1 MASISETLCAIEQRA
16 ERAIVQELRL
26 MVQEILVLRPS
37 LGLEDRSHADALLLK
52 LDRLEASQQVA
63 SAQDIAAPILLM
75 PDLQLPA
82 AEPNRKGYAVTLYG
96 IDRDA
101 ADCTEI
107 ATSIEAALRLLA
119 QRLLDRIGATPASH
133 GPLAI
138 PVTASIGFASFPMA
152 PNGSALDWER
162 AIDLVD
168 TVMYLAKAHGRN
180 KAYGIASMSA
190 QGREALLA
198 LQGRL
203 EAAWQ
208 AGQVQLLALQGPVQ
222 EAKA

>member
-1 MASISETLCAIEQRA
+1 MHSPHETLLSIEKRA

-52 LDRLEASQQVA
+52 LDRLEASQQVD

-119 QRLLDRIGATPASH
+119 QRLPEQVDYRI
-133 GPLAI
+133 
-138 PVTASIGFASFPMA
+138 
-152 PNGSALDWER
+152 
-162 AIDLVD
+162 
-168 TVMYLAKAHGRN
+168 
-180 KAYGIASMSA
+180 
-190 QGREALLA
+190 
-198 LQGRL
+198 
-203 EAAWQ
+203 
-208 AGQVQLLALQGPVQ
+208 
-222 EAKA
+222 EAKWVSGRIDMAMFTEAGVLVAHVQPHQHEVTITPHMDRDASQEPDSTALAA